1 MSLSAAYVLPPQAW
15 SVVRESLI
23 GGDQRVGDP
32 PDVRE
37 ALWRSRRALA
47 AAPSEANAAFPGV
60 ERCSAATA
68 HARLP
73 QQHPFCPEASL
84 LRGHVF
90 QAKGRRW
97 CVEEVTVIDAEGRL
111 GVYAFDADTHT
122 EATQLL
128 TERCTVFGA
137 EWIDKLQGG
146 AAAGAEESF
155 AGGGE
160 AATRDRRRG
169 WRGCL
174 RRADAG
180 GAATTAGEQAGGGG
194 TGRRH
199 VGRCGGSG
207 GESCG
212 RARGVAA
219 AESGRATR
227 G

>member
-1 MSLSAAYVLPPQAW
+1 
-15 SVVRESLI
+15 
-23 GGDQRVGDP
+23 VGDP

-97 CVEEVTVIDAEGRL
+97 CVEEVTVTDAEGRL
-111 GVYAFDADTHT
+111 GVYAFDADTHA

-137 EWIDKLQGG
+137 EWIDKL
-146 AAAGAEESF
+146 
-155 AGGGE
+155 
-160 AATRDRRRG
+160 
-169 WRGCL
+169 
-174 RRADAG
+174 
-180 GAATTAGEQAGGGG
+180 
-194 TGRRH
+194 
-199 VGRCGGSG
+199 
-207 GESCG
+207 
-212 RARGVAA
+212 
-219 AESGRATR
+219 
-227 G
+227 